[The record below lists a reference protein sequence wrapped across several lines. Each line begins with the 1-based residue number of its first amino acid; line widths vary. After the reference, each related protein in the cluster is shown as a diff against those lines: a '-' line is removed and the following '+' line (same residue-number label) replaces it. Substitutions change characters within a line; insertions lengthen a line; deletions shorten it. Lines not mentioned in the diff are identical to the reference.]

1 MWWGRKLLRVSV
13 YLGDG
18 SLVPLISV
26 SMPRCG
32 VCGGDG
38 NCSGSRYIWEK
49 VPLSRCSASCGTG
62 TRMVRMVCKDVLQGL
77 VVEDGLC
84 LEDTRPD
91 IQIDSCNTNPC
102 PPRLVICF
110 RTFFYIVKLYFVEVF
125 IVKTPFKQFNIRHK
139 F

>member
-1 MWWGRKLLRVSV
+1 MLCSRSTEVTDFGFAFSLKNHCINVYCLYILSV

-38 NCSGSRYIWEK
+38 NCSGSRYTWEK

-102 PPRLVICF
+102 PPRLVN
-110 RTFFYIVKLYFVEVF
+110 L
-125 IVKTPFKQFNIRHK
+125 
-139 F
+139 